1 MKYTRRKSLII
12 NGFKVNST
20 AFGLP
25 DYEHVVRN
33 DGLISR
39 SQWSEWIVVGPPAFS
54 SHRELFFSFY
64 RHFQNGSDS
73 HLALFG
79 IPFS

>member
-39 SQWSEWIVVGPPAFS
+39 SQ
-54 SHRELFFSFY
+54 
-64 RHFQNGSDS
+64 
-73 HLALFG
+73 
-79 IPFS
+79 